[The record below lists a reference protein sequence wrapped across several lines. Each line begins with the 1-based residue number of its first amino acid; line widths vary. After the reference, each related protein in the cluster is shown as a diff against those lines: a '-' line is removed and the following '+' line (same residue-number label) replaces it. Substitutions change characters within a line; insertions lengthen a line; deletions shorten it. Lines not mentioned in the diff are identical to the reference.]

1 MLHNVIFE
9 IDTDASCL
17 GNFTNEWLASLWH
30 IGQANP
36 APFGDRDAGLLVKAV
51 GDEIVRRWLAAV
63 PATRYNHQ
71 ASDHDHK
78 VLADSMRIDNQ
89 EDQQP

>member
-1 MLHNVIFE
+1 MLHNITFQ

-17 GNFTNEWLASLWH
+17 GNFTDEWLASLWH

-51 GDEIVRRWLAAV
+51 GDEIVRRWLARN
-63 PATRYNHQ
+63 PATLYNHQ

-78 VLADSMRIDNQ
+78 ALADSKRLDAV
-89 EDQQP
+89 EGGAV